1 MLLWNCLWVNEE
13 SAKAFFLIV
22 ELPVCVPVDEE
33 VGPNGRLKRRR
44 KLSEKAAEAAEL
56 QAERGRKISLKKF
69 VPTPKS
75 GKGEPRSSPANKVIL
90 GNGGTSSASLK
101 GKNHESQE
109 PDEDAD
115 DEVVF

>member
-1 MLLWNCLWVNEE
+1 M
-13 SAKAFFLIV
+13 
-22 ELPVCVPVDEE
+22 
-33 VGPNGRLKRRR
+33 GPNGRLKRRR

-75 GKGEPRSSPANKVIL
+75 GKGEPRSSPASFNKVVL
-90 GNGGTSSASLK
+90 GNGGTSSMSIK
-101 GKNHESQE
+101 GTNHESQE

-115 DEVVF
+115 DEVVFLSSHDLLWSPSFYSLCMHRS